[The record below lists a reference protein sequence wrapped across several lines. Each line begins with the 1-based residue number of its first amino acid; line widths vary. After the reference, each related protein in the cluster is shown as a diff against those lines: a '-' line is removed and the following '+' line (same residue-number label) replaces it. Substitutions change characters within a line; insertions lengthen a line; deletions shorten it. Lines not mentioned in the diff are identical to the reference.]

1 MNPAADIH
9 VTIER
14 FDMLI
19 QLAEEHLEY
28 VRGTVYEGYA
38 EGLLD
43 AVLAER
49 DEYIAR
55 MMHSN

>member
-1 MNPAADIH
+1 MNPTADIH

-19 QLAEEHLEY
+19 QLAEEHLDY
-28 VRGTVYEGYA
+28 VRGTIYEGYA
-38 EGLLD
+38 EGLLE

-49 DEYIAR
+49 EEYIAR
-55 MMHSN
+55 MVRSN